1 MRAAT
6 LLQTVVL
13 LSLVAVPAAWAGPIT
28 GQPPASMASTEAPGN
43 DNASPGNGNAD
54 DEERRR
60 VSASFD
66 AGSLFDVIGTPLL
79 RVSAP
84 VYMRL
89 AVSSPSVDSVAEVSA
104 GGDLPSFSSAPSVG
118 EAVGDAVAAVGNVLP
133 DVTNLIDIAA
143 APAAVPEPASL
154 LLLVPAVFLIRR
166 RFVASQRL
174 T

>member
-1 MRAAT
+1 M
-6 LLQTVVL
+6 
-13 LSLVAVPAAWAGPIT
+13 
-28 GQPPASMASTEAPGN
+28 
-43 DNASPGNGNAD
+43 
-54 DEERRR
+54 
-60 VSASFD
+60 SASFD

-104 GGDLPSFSSAPSVG
+104 GGDLPSFSSGPSVG
-118 EAVGDAVAAVGNVLP
+118 EAVAAVGNVLP